1 LLGAYLLQPNRILA
15 RVGPTR
21 ADQWAATPVLVCF
34 IAAWVIFLWA
44 CGRGFDFGD
53 DSLGL
58 FWAEQA
64 PSFKMTT
71 TEFAN
76 VWHPLYLLAGHSIA
90 SYQCLS
96 GNLLNRLS
104 QM

>member
-1 LLGAYLLQPNRILA
+1 MLQPNRILA

-53 DSLGL
+53 ALYVPAKNGRRKAVGVLDYQIVVLIFSVLGDEAISAVSLR
-58 FWAEQA
+58 
-64 PSFKMTT
+64 T
-71 TEFAN
+71 
-76 VWHPLYLLAGHSIA
+76 A
-90 SYQCLS
+90 SKKERTAYAS
-96 GNLLNRLS
+96 RD
-104 QM
+104 